1 IFSLAPVNLTIHKGE
16 ILFIVGGNGSGK
28 STMLKL
34 LTGLY
39 YPQARGQIMLDNQTI
54 TYENYQSYRELFSAI
69 NKTVI
74 AVSHET

>member
-1 IFSLAPVNLTIHKGE
+1 
-16 ILFIVGGNGSGK
+16 
-28 STMLKL
+28 MLKL

-74 AVSHET
+74 AVSHDDRYFDAADRVITMEEGHMKEIRK